1 MIEQI
6 INDMI
11 VYSNN
16 NLHDISHFMAV
27 YNYACLIADSEN
39 ISAKDKET
47 LEIAAIIHD
56 IACPLCRIKYGNT
69 NGKYQEIEGEKL
81 AFDFLQKYEGIDINR
96 IVYLVSHHH
105 TFTNVI
111 GIDYQIL
118 LEADAIQN
126 GIEGFY
132 TIEQM
137 KKFKENVFKT
147 KTGINFLRIIFNI

>member
-1 MIEQI
+1 MIKKI
-6 INDMI
+6 IDDMI
-11 VYSNN
+11 VYSKH

-27 YNYACLIADSEN
+27 YNYATLIANSEN

-47 LEIAAIIHD
+47 LQIASIIHD

-69 NGKYQEIEGEKL
+69 NGKYQEIEGEVL
-81 AFDFLQKYEGIDINR
+81 AKEFLEKYDNIDKER

-105 TFTNVI
+105 TFTNVF

-118 LEADAIQN
+118 LEADAIEN
-126 GIEGFY
+126 AIENFY
-132 TIEQM
+132 DIQTL

-147 KTGINFLRIIFNI
+147 KTGLKLLKEIFNI

>member
-1 MIEQI
+1 MIKQI
-6 INDMI
+6 IDDMI
-11 VYSNN
+11 VYSKY

-27 YNYACLIADSEN
+27 YNYATLIADSEN

-47 LEIAAIIHD
+47 LQIASIIHD

-69 NGKYQEIEGEKL
+69 NGKYQEIEGEVL
-81 AFDFLQKYEGIDINR
+81 AKEFLEKYCNIDKER

-105 TFTNVI
+105 TFTNVL

-118 LEADAIQN
+118 LEADAIEN
-126 GIEGFY
+126 AIENFY
-132 TIEQM
+132 DIQTL

-147 KTGINFLRIIFNI
+147 KTGLKLLKEIFNI